1 MACRRGSVNEDACRR
16 ANGGSHLGS
25 GITGWGYEGRT
36 VADLVEFTR
45 AMGAEWIVDVRLTP
59 LSRKPGFSKR
69 SLAAALTEAGIQ
81 YLHLPALGNPRDNRA
96 GFADANG
103 PRGEAARAH
112 YVSEVLT
119 TDAAAEALDQVR
131 ALGANDGVV
140 LVCFEADGR
149 CCHRTEV
156 LHALDAARLA
166 A

>member
-1 MACRRGSVNEDACRR
+1 M
-16 ANGGSHLGS
+16 GS

-45 AMGAEWIVDVRLTP
+45 AMVAEWVVDVRLTP

-69 SLAAALTEAGIQ
+69 ALAAALTEAGIQ

-103 PRGEAARAH
+103 PQGQAARAR
-112 YVSEVLT
+112 YASEVLA
-119 TDAAAEALDQVR
+119 TDAAREALDQLR
-131 ALGANDGVV
+131 ALGARGRVV
-140 LVCFEADGR
+140 LFCFEADGR

-156 LHALDAARLA
+156 LHAVNATGLRA
-166 A
+166 